1 LEVPLDETAD
11 AGDGS
16 AFAGTA
22 GAPRGALGGYY
33 DRLARWTAA
42 AQRFGYGGGHDRL
55 TVHRALA
62 DPRAGGRPTVTRL
75 HDVLLTALSAP
86 PTGHVLDAGCGLG
99 GTMLD
104 LARRCPARFTGLT
117 LSERQ
122 AAVARA
128 AVAKAGLAGRI
139 AIEVGTYDAPPPGPF
154 DLAIAV
160 EALAHSPHPE
170 TSIGAIAARLAVHGR
185 LAIVDDMPEPRARGT
200 RDLAWFQAGWRV
212 PVLAGA
218 DELKAMLTRHGLAIV
233 ADRDLTNEL
242 RPRTLARI
250 AQLEKLNR
258 VLRRFAPSA
267 GLREL
272 LDSYRGGLAL
282 ERLYRFGL
290 MRYRL
295 IVAQKL
301 GARRA
306 SARLNASS

>member
-1 LEVPLDETAD
+1 LEVPVDDAAD
-11 AGDGS
+11 AGEGAAYAEGAS
-16 AFAGTA
+16 
-22 GAPRGALGGYY
+22 GAPGAALGGYY
-33 DRLARWTAA
+33 DRLALWTASA
-42 AQRFGYGGGHDRL
+42 HRFGYGGGHYAL

-75 HDVLLTALSAP
+75 HDVLLAALSSP
-86 PTGHVLDAGCGLG
+86 PSGHVLDAGCGLG

-104 LARRCPARFTGLT
+104 LAGRCAARFTGLT

-122 AAVARA
+122 AALAQA
-128 AVAKAGLAGRI
+128 AAAKAGLADRI
-139 AIEVGTYDAPPPGPF
+139 AIEVGSYDAPPQGPF
-154 DLAIAV
+154 DLAIAI
-160 EALAHSPHPE
+160 ESLAHSPHPE
-170 TSIGAIAARLAVHGR
+170 ASIAAIVARLTPSGR
-185 LAIVDDMPEPRARGT
+185 LAIVDDMPEPSARGT
-200 RDLAWFQAGWRV
+200 RDLAWFQSGWRV
-212 PVLAGA
+212 PAPAGA
-218 DELKAMLTRHGLAIV
+218 AELKAMLARRGLAIV
-233 ADRDLTNEL
+233 VDRDLTDEL

-295 IVAQKL
+295 IVAEKL
-301 GARRA
+301 GARPA
-306 SARLNASS
+306 SAR